1 MGEVVRF
8 RVDPEEKEKL
18 EATAKGLGLSVSAF
32 LRLLIKNW
40 SNGIKFEREKEAP
53 VKEEG

>member
-1 MGEVVRF
+1 MREVIRF
-8 RVDPEEKEKL
+8 RVETEDKEKL

-53 VKEEG
+53 VKEKG